1 MLVAPNSPPQ
11 QPAVY
16 ILGLAH
22 GLSHLCWSRS
32 VTIVAPVPSSPL
44 SPEGTGLPPTDEQR
58 DELFCRELLLRV
70 SRTFALSIEAL
81 PAALAASIRTAYL
94 LCRTVDTIED
104 DPAVGSDARER
115 LFDAFDRMLGEGG
128 DARELEEL
136 ARSVDLGATAAE
148 KILCCEVGRVLR
160 QHRRGSAREQ
170 ALVRSCVLDMS
181 AGLRHFGQTLLE
193 RPLRDVAE
201 LDAYCHAA
209 AGTVGALLT
218 ALFEGWGAAL
228 PFGVA
233 EQLRARSEGFALTLQ
248 LVNILADVAEDYA
261 QGRCFLPASLAER
274 HQLVLDDLLA
284 DEQRQSALGV
294 VGALCLHARAQAQ
307 LACEY
312 TLLWPAETHLAIR
325 TFCTL
330 PLLLALATLTEIES
344 GRDTALRGRR
354 PRIPRERVSQALE
367 QLGAAVQNDGALL
380 RLFQKWQAAGGA
392 HGRFD

>member
-1 MLVAPNSPPQ
+1 M
-11 QPAVY
+11 
-16 ILGLAH
+16 
-22 GLSHLCWSRS
+22 
-32 VTIVAPVPSSPL
+32 TIVAPVPSALPS
-44 SPEGTGLPPTDEQR
+44 SEGTSLPLTDEQR
-58 DELFCRELLLRV
+58 DELFCRELLGRV

-94 LCRTVDTIED
+94 LCRAVDTIED
-104 DPAVGSDARER
+104 DPAVGSEGREK
-115 LFDAFDRMLGEGG
+115 LFNAFDRMLGETG

-136 ARSVDLGATAAE
+136 ARSLDLGVTVAE
-148 KILCCEVGRVLR
+148 KSLCREVGRVLE

-170 ALVRSCVLDMS
+170 ALVRSCVLEMS
-181 AGLRHFGQTLLE
+181 AGLRHFGQVMIQ

-201 LDAYCHAA
+201 LNAYCHAA

-228 PFGVA
+228 PPGTA

-248 LVNILADVAEDYA
+248 LVNILADVAEDYT
-261 QGRCFLPASLAER
+261 QGRCFLPASLAQQ
-274 HQLVLDDLLA
+274 HGLALDDLLA
-284 DEQRQSALGV
+284 QEQRESALGV

-312 TLLWPAETHLAIR
+312 TLLWPAETHVQVR

-344 GRDTALRGRR
+344 GRDTVLRGRR
-354 PRIPRERVSQALE
+354 PRIARERVLQALE
-367 QLGAAVQNDGALL
+367 QTGVAVQSDGALL
-380 RLFQKWQAAGGA
+380 RLFQQWNDNDRGA
-392 HGRFD
+392 DSRLD